1 MSLHGLR
8 NTHFSRCKQCMQDRP
23 RWAARR
29 HRRTRTYVCT
39 CPRAAHGLDPDRR
52 RAGGGAKGGGRDRA
66 AARRARRARAA
77 ATRPRPTVDSTASPR
92 APRGSARCAGLAPG
106 LRRTKDYNN
115 NELCELTDHKHP
127 GQRALPFKAEV
138 PQNGRKARAVDT
150 RLSVRTPRTEQPRR
164 SPRDGQQ
171 QPRCFTVTARQH
183 GSSTHSGT
191 RPCGLTPLDSLEP
204 PGEKLPLRTSR
215 ARRRGNLARRVPKHH
230 GITLPIAWR
239 AHVPAERLIETFRA
253 VKH

>member
-1 MSLHGLR
+1 MHA
-8 NTHFSRCKQCMQDRP
+8 RP
-23 RWAARR
+23 APLGRTAP
-29 HRRTRTYVCT
+29 RTRTYVCT
-39 CPRAAHGLDPDRR
+39 YPRAAHGLDPDRR
-52 RAGGGAKGGGRDRA
+52 RAEVRRATGGRDR
-66 AARRARRARAA
+66 RRRGKTGAKGKGADDAPEAHRCFHCQPEGAKRVCSMCG
-77 ATRPRPTVDSTASPR
+77 TRPGPPSHKR
-92 APRGSARCAGLAPG
+92 LQQQ
-106 LRRTKDYNN
+106 
-115 NELCELTDHKHP
+115 LCELTDHKHP

-171 QPRCFTVTARQH
+171 RPRCFTVTARQH

-204 PGEKLPLRTSR
+204 PGERLPLRTSR

-239 AHVPAERLIETFRA
+239 AHIPAERLIETFRA
-253 VKH
+253 VEH